1 MEQLRMLLDY
11 YHHNKLVVAVAALII
26 LVLLLFRFKS
36 LLFRLFLIGLVLFGT
51 YVFIAHFAG
60 VASRYKNALIDGYFS
75 RERLK

>member
-1 MEQLRMLLDY
+1 MDWVNVILDY
-11 YHHNKLVVAVAALII
+11 YDQNKLLFVIVAFII

-36 LLFRLFLIGLVLFGT
+36 FLIRLFLIALVLFGT

-60 VASRYKNALIDGYFS
+60 IATKHKKTLIDKYFP